1 MSKSAT
7 ISARTLTLIIGIIVA
22 IFIAISSIIISNRNQ
37 ETSEQKGEELTSSN
51 LTVYLNR
58 AEKNVKSLIFILKKM
73 K

>member
-37 ETSEQKGEELTSSN
+37 ETTEQKGEELTSSN

-58 AEKNVKSLIFILKKM
+58 AEKNVKSLIFILKKL

>member
-7 ISARTLTLIIGIIVA
+7 ISTRTLTLIIGIIVA
-22 IFIAISSIIISNRNQ
+22 IFIAISSIIISNQNP
-37 ETSEQKGEELTSSN
+37 ETTEQKGEELTSSN

>member
-37 ETSEQKGEELTSSN
+37 ETTEQKGEELTSSN

>member
-1 MSKSAT
+1 MSKSAS
-7 ISARTLTLIIGIIVA
+7 ISARTLTLLIGIIVA

-37 ETSEQKGEELTSSN
+37 ETTEQKGEELTSSN

-58 AEKNVKSLIFILKKM
+58 AEKNVKSLIFILKKL